1 MSATS
6 HLSALPSVDDGA
18 ATSIDLGILSEI
30 PDMPAKL
37 TNKEKKIWAHVSLA
51 LKEYNLIHRTDG
63 LTLTVICKTFCSW
76 IDTEAELEKYKADH
90 NGSFISESK
99 NGYRTPHPAY
109 YIARDYKKALL
120 DWLPEAALTIP
131 SFQKIKG
138 DKIGDPQGNLFDDPI
153 EKFRSQKSAIGMR
166 VVPKP

>member
-1 MSATS
+1 MSTAS
-6 HLSALPSVDDGA
+6 HLSALPSVDEGRVA
-18 ATSIDLGILSEI
+18 STDLGILSEI
-30 PDMPAKL
+30 PDMPTKL
-37 TNKEKKIWAHVSLA
+37 TTKEKKIWAHVALA

-76 IDTEAELEKYKADH
+76 VDTEAELEKYKAD
-90 NGSFISESK
+90 NAGSFITESK
-99 NGYRTPHPAY
+99 NGYRAPHPLY
-109 YIARDYKKALL
+109 YIARDYKKSLL

-138 DKIGDPQGNLFDDPI
+138 NDVGDGQGTLFDDPI

-166 VVPKP
+166 VVPKT